1 MTVEASL
8 VSETTRRDADALGS
22 CVQPKFV
29 PTSIWTEAMLAALQR
44 GVKGGKWHSLID
56 KVSRLETLEMGW
68 AQVERNA
75 GAAGVDRMSVQRFAQ
90 AADRYLGELAQGLR
104 DRSYRPQP
112 VRRVYIPKGKGQRPL
127 GIPAVKDRV
136 VQAALKLVIEPIFEH
151 EFEPRSFGFRPGL
164 GCKGALR
171 EVDRHLKSGHY
182 WVVDADLQ
190 SYFDTIPH
198 SSLLAKVGKRIA
210 DGQVLELVQRF
221 LKQDIMEDL
230 KRWTPISGSPQGAVV
245 SPLLANIYLHELD
258 VEMREAGL
266 VMVRYADDA
275 VVLCRSRE
283 EAEAALARLRAWVNA
298 NGLTLHPDKT
308 HVGDCRVAGQ
318 GFEFLGYRFE
328 AGKRTVRKKSLM
340 SLRDKIRAKTK
351 RNGGQSIGYVIASLN
366 PMLKGWFAYF
376 KHAHRFTFSSIDG
389 FVRRRLRSMLRKQQH
404 RPGQGRCRHDHQQWP
419 NAFFAEL
426 GLFTMSEALAL
437 ARQSRC
443 GNNRLESPSREN
455 CTAGSE
461 GGDGDAVPYPY
472 STFY

>member
-1 MTVEASL
+1 MKVEASP
-8 VSETTRRDADALGS
+8 VSATTRRDADAPGS
-22 CVQPKFV
+22 CVQRKFAS
-29 PTSIWTEAMLAALQR
+29 TSIWTEAMLAALQR

-56 KVSRLETLEMGW
+56 KVSRLETLELGW

-75 GAAGVDRMSVQRFAQ
+75 GAAGVDRMSVKRFAQ
-90 AADRYLGELAQGLR
+90 ARDRYLAELARGLR

-164 GCKGALR
+164 GCKDALR

-198 SSLLAKVGKRIA
+198 SSLLAKVGQRIA
-210 DGQVLELVQRF
+210 DGQVLTLVQRF
-221 LKQDIMEDL
+221 LQQDIMDGL
-230 KRWTPISGSPQGAVV
+230 KRWTPLSGSPQGAVV

-258 VEMREAGL
+258 VEMREAGW
-266 VMVRYADDA
+266 VMVRYADDT

-283 EAEAALARLRAWVNA
+283 EAEAALARLRAWVRA
-298 NGLTLHPDKT
+298 NGLTLNPDKT
-308 HVGDCRVAGQ
+308 HVGDCRVTGQ

-328 AGKRTVRKKSLM
+328 AGKRWVRKKSLTA
-340 SLRDKIRAKTK
+340 LRDKIRAKTK
-351 RNGGQSIGYVIASLN
+351 RNSGQSLDYVIASLN

-376 KHAHRFTFSSIDG
+376 QHAHRFTFSSLDG
-389 FVRRRLRSMLRKQQH
+389 FIRRRLRAMLRRQQH
-404 RPGQGRCRHDHQQWP
+404 RPGQGRCRRDHHQWP
-419 NAFFAEL
+419 NAFFAGL
-426 GLFTMSEALAL
+426 GLFTLTEALAL

-443 GNNRLESPSREN
+443 GNN
-455 CTAGSE
+455 
-461 GGDGDAVPYPY
+461 
-472 STFY
+472 